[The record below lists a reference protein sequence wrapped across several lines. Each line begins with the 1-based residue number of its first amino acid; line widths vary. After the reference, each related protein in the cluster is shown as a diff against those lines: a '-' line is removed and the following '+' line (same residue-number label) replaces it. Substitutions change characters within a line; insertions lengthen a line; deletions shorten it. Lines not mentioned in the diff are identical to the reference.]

1 MSKATR
7 SFALIRASLDY
18 LTSNNEGEVFK
29 FEGFNEPVK
38 TGCTKLHQL
47 KFVNIT
53 KEKSFVLQ
61 VFRKNGNWVI
71 LI

>member
-29 FEGFNEPVK
+29 FEGF
-38 TGCTKLHQL
+38 
-47 KFVNIT
+47 
-53 KEKSFVLQ
+53 
-61 VFRKNGNWVI
+61 
-71 LI
+71 